1 MIKTFD
7 EAVKYLEKYVPIPSK
22 KYPGS
27 LGLDRMKYLMRLLG
41 NPERDYPTI
50 HVGGT
55 SGKGSTSTIIASI
68 LATKNKVGLHTSP
81 HLVKIMERIRVMQ
94 QCNNATMQ
102 QWDISESEFVDL
114 INYIRPFVEQVGKS
128 ELGTPSYFEIVT
140 AIAFLYF
147 KAKKV
152 DIAVIEVG
160 MGGRFDATNVIK
172 PMVAVLTNVGLD
184 HTEIL
189 GDTVEK
195 IAEDKAGII
204 KPGIRVVTGVKQ
216 ASVIKIIN
224 ARMQECENARMSLL
238 DRDFSYHIK
247 TVTEKGSIFDYQ
259 GDKLLQDL
267 KLSLLGEY
275 QIENASIAIRA
286 VELLSAISSI
296 PNFSDTPPISK
307 SYNSGPI
314 SSALQKQSFIGRGRS
329 SKLVSSDIKKGLNS
343 AFITGRFEI
352 VSRKP
357 LVILDGAH
365 NPDKM
370 RAMVESVKTIF
381 PNKKVRVIIAIKED
395 KNAKEMLEILLPI
408 CRELIFTGYKIKADQ
423 GIVKSY
429 TPKKLLNLFLSIGI
443 TCKANVISDPKK
455 SLDLAIKQV
464 NPNDIIL
471 VTGSLYLVGVIK
483 RNFKF

>member
-7 EAVKYLEKYVPIPSK
+7 KAVKYLEKFVPIPSK

-27 LGLDRMKYLMRLLG
+27 LGLSRMEYLMQLLG

-68 LATKNKVGLHTSP
+68 LATKYKVGLHTSP
-81 HLVKIMERIRVMQ
+81 HLVKITERIKIFRKLKTQSSNVKTTTKNSKLTEQ
-94 QCNNATMQ
+94 V
-102 QWDISESEFVDL
+102 WDISEREFFDL

-140 AIAFLYF
+140 AMALLYF

-160 MGGRFDATNVIK
+160 MGGKYDATNVIK
-172 PMVAVLTNVGLD
+172 PIVAVLTNVGLD

-189 GDTVEK
+189 GDTVDK

-204 KPGIRVVTGVKQ
+204 KPGIEVVTGVKQ
-216 ASVIKIIN
+216 VSVIKIIN

-247 TVTEKGSIFDYQ
+247 SVTEKGSVFDYE
-259 GDKLLQDL
+259 GDKLLKDL

-275 QIENASIAIRA
+275 QIENAVIAIRA
-286 VELLSAISSI
+286 IEELS
-296 PNFSDTPPISK
+296 NNPI
-307 SYNSGPI
+307 N
-314 SSALQKQSFIGRGRS
+314 ATMKQCNNETI
-329 SKLVSSDIKKGLNS
+329 KEEDIRLGLMN
-343 AFITGRFEI
+343 AFIPGRLEI

-381 PNKKVRVIIAIKED
+381 PNKKVRVIIAIKDD

-429 TPKKLLNLFLSIGI
+429 KPRKLLNLFLSIGI

-455 SLDLAIKQV
+455 SLDLAIKHV